1 MTGVRSICV
10 FCGSK
15 EGERPVY
22 REAAYQLGALL
33 AHEGI
38 RLVYGGGNLG
48 LMGRVARGALD
59 HGGKVTGI
67 IPHFLTKVEQ
77 IGETLHELDDV
88 IITDTMHE
96 RKMAM
101 YQKSDAF
108 VALPGGIG
116 TLEELV
122 EQLTWAQLGQH
133 RKPVVLADIDS
144 FWQPFF
150 TLLAHMSKTGFIR
163 ADPPVACLS
172 TSSITDILPTIRA
185 ALLKDCSDAAPGSAS
200 ERF

>member
-1 MTGVRSICV
+1 MTAVQSICV

-15 EGERPVY
+15 DGEGTLY
-22 REAAYQLGALL
+22 REAAYQLGALF
-33 AHEGI
+33 AKEHI

-48 LMGRVARGALD
+48 LMGHVARGALD

-67 IPHFLTKVEQ
+67 IPHFLTRVEK
-77 IGETLHELDDV
+77 IGESLHELDEV
-88 IITDTMHE
+88 HITKTMHE
-96 RKMAM
+96 RKMLM

-133 RKPVVLADIDS
+133 RKPVVLADIDG

-150 TLLAHMSKTGFIR
+150 VLLAHMEKTGFIR
-163 ADPPVACLS
+163 AEPPVACLS
-172 TSSITDILPTIRA
+172 AAAINDVLPVIRT
-185 ALLKDCSDAAPGSAS
+185 ALLRQSGDEAPGRIS